1 MEPNE
6 IGLLIGGNWTNPFQW
21 SLSRFNVGYVQI
33 WNRTYNAPIF
43 DWGKFIHCKEI
54 IGYYLGNDL
63 KAWYAS
69 VGKWWRAKLLTKLYF

>member
-21 SLSRFNVGYVQI
+21 SLSRFNVEYVQI

-43 DWGKFIHCKEI
+43 DWGKFIHRNEI